1 MRILSRA
8 EVFNAIQYAKTIN
21 EQQANAILTQF
32 CQQQAAI
39 EQMIFVG
46 LPLAI
51 ESQNKQMAHLFMDL
65 CFDIICVY
73 AQVLGELPPN
83 SVTPQWLHSKM
94 AELETEIKQQTQ
106 VNAQGQ
112 IDLQNNAQ
120 IELLEYLGLVIE
132 DTAGKSKARQEVAGI
147 TYNLLFLVT
156 RLFDSIYDELEN
168 QRGAV
173 IH

>member
-8 EVFNAIQYAKTIN
+8 EVFNAIQSTKNITE
-21 EQQANAILTQF
+21 EQARSLLNQFSREQPAIQ
-32 CQQQAAI
+32 
-39 EQMIFVG
+39 QMIFVG

-73 AQVLGELPPN
+73 AQVLGELPPH
-83 SVTPQWLHSKM
+83 SVTPQWLHSEM
-94 AELETEIKQQTQ
+94 AAIEEEVKQQTQ

-132 DTAGKSKARQEVAGI
+132 DTAGKSKARQEVAGV

-156 RLFDSIYDELEN
+156 RLFDRIYDEVD
-168 QRGAV
+168 R
-173 IH
+173 HRTSH

>member
-1 MRILSRA
+1 MRILTRA
-8 EVFNAIQYAKTIN
+8 EVFNAIQDAKSIT
-21 EQQANAILTQF
+21 EQQAQIILERF
-32 CQQQAAI
+32 NQQQPAI
-39 EQMIFVG
+39 QQMIFVG

-83 SVTPQWLHSKM
+83 SVTPQWLHTKM
-94 AELETEIKQQTQ
+94 AQMEEEVKQQTQ

-132 DTAGKSKARQEVAGI
+132 DVAGKSKARQEAGGI

-156 RLFDSIYDELEN
+156 RLFDSIYEEVMPN
-168 QRGAV
+168 SAT

>member
-1 MRILSRA
+1 MRILTRA
-8 EVFNAIQYAKTIN
+8 EVFNAIQDAKSIT
-21 EQQANAILTQF
+21 EQQAQSILERF
-32 CQQQAAI
+32 NQQQPAI
-39 EQMIFVG
+39 QQMIFVG

-65 CFDIICVY
+65 CFDIVFVY

-83 SVTPQWLHSKM
+83 CVTPHWLHSKM
-94 AELETEIKQQTQ
+94 RQLEAQVKQQTQ

-112 IDLQNNAQ
+112 VDLQNNAQ

-132 DTAGKSKARQEVAGI
+132 DVAGKSKARQETGGI

-156 RLFDSIYDELEN
+156 RLFDSIYEEIMPTS
-168 QRGAV
+168 ATV
-173 IH
+173 H

>member
-8 EVFNAIQYAKTIN
+8 EVFNAIQSAKSLT
-21 EQQANAILTQF
+21 EKEASVILNRF
-32 CQQQAAI
+32 CQEQPAI
-39 EQMIFVG
+39 QQMIFVG

-51 ESQNKQMAHLFMDL
+51 ETQNKQMSHVFMDL

-73 AQVLGELPPN
+73 AQVLGELPQN
-83 SVTPQWLHSKM
+83 AVTPQWLHHKM
-94 AELETEIKQQTQ
+94 ASIEEAMKVQTQ
-106 VNAQGQ
+106 VDVNGQ

-132 DTAGKSKARQEVAGI
+132 DAVGKSKARQEAGGT

-156 RLFDSIYDELEN
+156 RLFDCIYDELKFSTSN
-168 QRGAV
+168 
-173 IH
+173 

>member
-8 EVFNAIQYAKTIN
+8 EVFNAIQSAKSLT
-21 EQQANAILTQF
+21 EDQASVILERF
-32 CQQQAAI
+32 CQEQPAIQQMLFA
-39 EQMIFVG
+39 G

-51 ESQNKQMAHLFMDL
+51 ESQNKQMSHVFMDL

-73 AQVLGELPPN
+73 AQIVGELPEN
-83 SVTPQWLHSKM
+83 AVTPQWLHHKM
-94 AELETEIKQQTQ
+94 ASIEEEMKAQTQ
-106 VNAQGQ
+106 VDANGQ

-132 DTAGKSKARQEVAGI
+132 DAAGKSKARQEIGGV

-156 RLFDSIYDELEN
+156 RLFDSIYDE
-168 QRGAV
+168 V
-173 IH
+173 MPSS